1 MNSYLKQYE
10 KKSGKK
16 IENKSVVFLLLLV
29 QLMKLL
35 ENVSRETF
43 SSNFINCTNNNKKT
57 TDLFSIFLPDFFSYC
72 FK

>member
-16 IENKSVVFLLLLV
+16 IENKSVVFLLVLV

-43 SSNFINCTNNNKKT
+43 YIEMQYEEWYNVTRTIGLK
-57 TDLFSIFLPDFFSYC
+57 
-72 FK
+72 

>member
-1 MNSYLKQYE
+1 MK

-29 QLMKLL
+29 QLMILL

-43 SSNFINCTNNNKKT
+43 YIEMQYEEWYNVTRTIGLK
-57 TDLFSIFLPDFFSYC
+57 
-72 FK
+72 

>member
-43 SSNFINCTNNNKKT
+43 YIEMQYEEWYNVTRTIGLK
-57 TDLFSIFLPDFFSYC
+57 
-72 FK
+72 

>member
-1 MNSYLKQYE
+1 MK

-43 SSNFINCTNNNKKT
+43 YIEMQ
-57 TDLFSIFLPDFFSYC
+57 YEE
-72 FK
+72 